1 MKVFGKIIL
10 LMAFAVSAV
19 FAQQSE
25 LDQGIALYNQ
35 GDAAGAV
42 KILRTFT
49 KNHAEEARGWYY
61 LGLAYLKQEKKKDA
75 TDALEKAVRLN
86 PQDAR
91 AQTAL
96 AYVYLLRNNSA
107 KARPAAQAA
116 LAIDPSISEAH
127 YVLGVE
133 YMRAGIYDAAYEK
146 ALKAVALAPGLA
158 PAYLLKAEALISS
171 FGSRAAAVA
180 RPAGG
185 RQQLL
190 REAADALE
198 KYLGLSKPNEDEKY
212 YREYLESLRFF
223 AAYYNRPGN
232 RPPVGDD
239 SPPPPPS
246 DQTPLKILSKPTASY
261 TDRARQAGVSG
272 TILLMVG
279 FSESGRIEHVL
290 VIKPLG
296 FGLDQEAVR
305 AARGIKFEPAVRN
318 GQKVA
323 SVRTVEYTF
332 TIY

>member
-1 MKVFGKIIL
+1 MKTLWKIPL
-10 LMAFAVSAV
+10 LFAFSATMIC
-19 FAQQSE
+19 AQQNE

-49 KNHAEEARGWYY
+49 KTNAAEARGWYY

-75 TDALEKAVRLN
+75 TDALEKAVALN
-86 PQDAR
+86 AQDAR

-116 LAIDPSISEAH
+116 LAIDPSIGEAH

-146 ALKAVALAPGLA
+146 AQKAVALAPGLA
-158 PAYLLKAEALISS
+158 PAYLLKSEALISS
-171 FGSRAAAVA
+171 FGSRTAAVA
-180 RPAGG
+180 SPAGG

-198 KYLGLSKPNEDEKY
+198 KYLSLSTANEDEEY
-212 YREYLESLRFF
+212 YREYLASLKFF
-223 AAYYNRPGN
+223 AAYYNRAGV

-239 SPPPPPS
+239 APPPAT
-246 DQTPLKILSKPTASY
+246 DQTPLKILSKPHASY
-261 TDRARQAGVSG
+261 TDQARQAGVSG
-272 TILLMVG
+272 RIVLMVG
-279 FSESGRIEHVL
+279 FSENGRIEHVL
-290 VIKPLG
+290 VVKPLG
-296 FGLDQEAVR
+296 FGLDQQAVR
-305 AARGIKFEPAVRN
+305 AARAIKFEPAVKDGR
-318 GQKVA
+318 KVA
-323 SVRTVEYTF
+323 SVKMIEYSF
-332 TIY
+332 MIY